1 MKQEIIRKLS
11 AAVAMSLVVGVS
23 LAACG
28 GSSSSTA
35 AGVTKTGS
43 AEGFGGAVT
52 ATLTV
57 DANGTVTDCKL
68 EGAQETESIGGA
80 ALEELS
86 KQVVAANGPAI
97 DGVAGATVTT
107 KAVRKAVAA
116 ALGVELAEEAP
127 ADSAAAAP
135 AEPAAIVPVE
145 GGIQIGQ
152 AYASAHGTKC
162 FTEAVAVVKDD
173 VILAAYLDD
182 FQFTST
188 DAGVTA
194 VPNSDSDFA
203 AGYAEGKVL
212 MSKRANADYYSKMMA
227 EKGGSTVALDA
238 NFDAIQNF
246 AVGKTISELEDVA
259 AKGAE
264 AVDAVS
270 GATLVDTAGYLSAIV
285 DAAKNAQTTQAVEFN
300 GSSED
305 LKLNVVYGA
314 AHGTKCFTS
323 GAVATAGN
331 TIVLSY
337 IDEFQ
342 FAGSDAGV
350 VGVPNSDSDFG
361 AGYAEGKVLMSK
373 RANADYYSKMMA
385 EKGGST
391 VALDAN
397 FDAIQNFAVGKT
409 ISELEDVAAKGAE
422 AVDAVSGATLVDTA
436 GYLSAIVDA
445 AKNAQ
450 TTQAVEFNG
459 SSEDLKL
466 NVVYGAAHGTKCF
479 TSGAVATA
487 GNTIVLSYIDE
498 FQFAGSDA
506 GVVGVPNSDSDF
518 GAGYAEGKVLMSK
531 RVNAD
536 YYSKM
541 MAEKAGSTVSLDA
554 NYDAI
559 QNHVNGMSIADAE
572 ALSKD
577 EKAVDAVSGATLAD
591 TAGYIGVLVDAAK

>member
-1 MKQEIIRKLS
+1 MDF
-11 AAVAMSLVVGVS
+11 
-23 LAACG
+23 
-28 GSSSSTA
+28 T
-35 AGVTKTGS
+35 
-43 AEGFGGAVT
+43 
-52 ATLTV
+52 
-57 DANGTVTDCKL
+57 
-68 EGAQETESIGGA
+68 
-80 ALEELS
+80 
-86 KQVVAANGPAI
+86 
-97 DGVAGATVTT
+97 
-107 KAVRKAVAA
+107 
-116 ALGVELAEEAP
+116 

-152 AYASAHGTKC
+152 AYAAAHGTKC

-323 GAVATAGN
+323 GAVATAG
-331 TIVLSY
+331 
-337 IDEFQ
+337 D
-342 FAGSDAGV
+342 
-350 VGVPNSDSDFG
+350 
-361 AGYAEGKVLMSK
+361 
-373 RANADYYSKMMA
+373 
-385 EKGGST
+385 
-391 VALDAN
+391 
-397 FDAIQNFAVGKT
+397 
-409 ISELEDVAAKGAE
+409 
-422 AVDAVSGATLVDTA
+422 
-436 GYLSAIVDA
+436 
-445 AKNAQ
+445 
-450 TTQAVEFNG
+450 
-459 SSEDLKL
+459 
-466 NVVYGAAHGTKCF
+466 
-479 TSGAVATA
+479 
-487 GNTIVLSYIDE
+487 TIVLSYIDE

-577 EKAVDAVSGATLAD
+577 EKAVDAVSGATLVD
-591 TAGYIGVLVDAAK
+591 TAGYVGVLVRQKR

>member
-1 MKQEIIRKLS
+1 MWSWPNKPPP
-11 AAVAMSLVVGVS
+11 
-23 LAACG
+23 
-28 GSSSSTA
+28 
-35 AGVTKTGS
+35 
-43 AEGFGGAVT
+43 
-52 ATLTV
+52 TL
-57 DANGTVTDCKL
+57 L
-68 EGAQETESIGGA
+68 PQ
-80 ALEELS
+80 
-86 KQVVAANGPAI
+86 P
-97 DGVAGATVTT
+97 
-107 KAVRKAVAA
+107 
-116 ALGVELAEEAP
+116 
-127 ADSAAAAP
+127 P
-135 AEPAAIVPVE
+135 AESAAIVPVE

-152 AYASAHGTKC
+152 AYAAAHGTKC

-194 VPNSDSDFA
+194 VPNS
-203 AGYAEGKVL
+203 
-212 MSKRANADYYSKMMA
+212 
-227 EKGGSTVALDA
+227 
-238 NFDAIQNF
+238 DAIQNF

-323 GAVATAGN
+323 GAVATAG
-331 TIVLSY
+331 
-337 IDEFQ
+337 D
-342 FAGSDAGV
+342 
-350 VGVPNSDSDFG
+350 
-361 AGYAEGKVLMSK
+361 
-373 RANADYYSKMMA
+373 
-385 EKGGST
+385 
-391 VALDAN
+391 
-397 FDAIQNFAVGKT
+397 
-409 ISELEDVAAKGAE
+409 
-422 AVDAVSGATLVDTA
+422 
-436 GYLSAIVDA
+436 
-445 AKNAQ
+445 
-450 TTQAVEFNG
+450 
-459 SSEDLKL
+459 
-466 NVVYGAAHGTKCF
+466 
-479 TSGAVATA
+479 
-487 GNTIVLSYIDE
+487 TIVLSYIDE

-577 EKAVDAVSGATLAD
+577 EKAVDAVSGATLVD
-591 TAGYIGVLVDAAK
+591 TAGYVGVLVDAAK

>member
-43 AEGFGGAVT
+43 ADGFGGAVT

-57 DANGTVTDCKL
+57 DANGTLTDCKL
-68 EGAQETESIGGA
+68 EGAQETENIGGA

-152 AYASAHGTKC
+152 AYAAAHGTKC

-182 FQFTST
+182 FQFTSA

-323 GAVATAGN
+323 GAVATAG
-331 TIVLSY
+331 
-337 IDEFQ
+337 D
-342 FAGSDAGV
+342 
-350 VGVPNSDSDFG
+350 
-361 AGYAEGKVLMSK
+361 
-373 RANADYYSKMMA
+373 
-385 EKGGST
+385 
-391 VALDAN
+391 
-397 FDAIQNFAVGKT
+397 
-409 ISELEDVAAKGAE
+409 
-422 AVDAVSGATLVDTA
+422 
-436 GYLSAIVDA
+436 
-445 AKNAQ
+445 
-450 TTQAVEFNG
+450 
-459 SSEDLKL
+459 
-466 NVVYGAAHGTKCF
+466 
-479 TSGAVATA
+479 
-487 GNTIVLSYIDE
+487 TIVLSYIDE

-577 EKAVDAVSGATLAD
+577 EKAVDAVSGATLVD
-591 TAGYIGVLVDAAK
+591 TAGYVGVLVDAAK

>member
-35 AGVTKTGS
+35 ASATKTGS
-43 AEGFGGAVT
+43 ADGFGGAVT

-97 DGVAGATVTT
+97 DGVAGATVTS

-135 AEPAAIVPVE
+135 AEPAA
-145 GGIQIGQ
+145 
-152 AYASAHGTKC
+152 
-162 FTEAVAVVKDD
+162 
-173 VILAAYLDD
+173 YLDD
-182 FQFTST
+182 FQFTSA
-188 DAGVTA
+188 DADVTA

-323 GAVATAGN
+323 GAVATAG
-331 TIVLSY
+331 
-337 IDEFQ
+337 D
-342 FAGSDAGV
+342 
-350 VGVPNSDSDFG
+350 
-361 AGYAEGKVLMSK
+361 
-373 RANADYYSKMMA
+373 
-385 EKGGST
+385 
-391 VALDAN
+391 
-397 FDAIQNFAVGKT
+397 
-409 ISELEDVAAKGAE
+409 
-422 AVDAVSGATLVDTA
+422 
-436 GYLSAIVDA
+436 
-445 AKNAQ
+445 
-450 TTQAVEFNG
+450 
-459 SSEDLKL
+459 
-466 NVVYGAAHGTKCF
+466 
-479 TSGAVATA
+479 
-487 GNTIVLSYIDE
+487 TIVLSYIDE

-577 EKAVDAVSGATLAD
+577 EKAVDAVSGATLVD
-591 TAGYIGVLVDAAK
+591 TAGYVGVLVDAAK

>member
-1 MKQEIIRKLS
+1 MKKKTIRKLS

-35 AGVTKTGS
+35 ASETKSGS
-43 AEGFGGAVT
+43 ADGFGGAVT

-57 DANGTVTDCKL
+57 DANGTITDCKL

-107 KAVRKAVAA
+107 KAVQKAVAA
-116 ALGVELAEEAP
+116 ALGVELEEEAP
-127 ADSAAAAP
+127 AAAPAP

-152 AYASAHGTKC
+152 AYAAAHGTKC

-182 FQFTST
+182 FQFTSA

-194 VPNSDSDFA
+194 VPNSDADFA

-227 EKGGSTVALDA
+227 EKGGSTVSLDA
-238 NFDAIQNF
+238 NFDAIQSF
-246 AVGKTISELEDVA
+246 AVGRTISELEAVA
-259 AKGAE
+259 AKGSE

-300 GSSED
+300 GNSDD

-323 GAVATAGN
+323 GAVVTAGD

-342 FAGSDAGV
+342 FAGTDAGV
-350 VGVPNSDSDFG
+350 IGVPNSDADF
-361 AGYAEGKVLMSK
+361 A
-373 RANADYYSKMMA
+373 
-385 EKGGST
+385 
-391 VALDAN
+391 
-397 FDAIQNFAVGKT
+397 
-409 ISELEDVAAKGAE
+409 
-422 AVDAVSGATLVDTA
+422 
-436 GYLSAIVDA
+436 
-445 AKNAQ
+445 
-450 TTQAVEFNG
+450 
-459 SSEDLKL
+459 
-466 NVVYGAAHGTKCF
+466 
-479 TSGAVATA
+479 
-487 GNTIVLSYIDE
+487 
-498 FQFAGSDA
+498 
-506 GVVGVPNSDSDF
+506 
-518 GAGYAEGKVLMSK
+518 AGYAEGKVLMSK

-541 MAEKAGSTVSLDA
+541 MAEKAGSTISLDA

-577 EKAVDAVSGATLAD
+577 EKAVDAVSGATLVD
-591 TAGYIGVLVDAAK
+591 TAGYVGVLVDAAK

>member
-1 MKQEIIRKLS
+1 MKKKTIRKLS

-35 AGVTKTGS
+35 ASETKSGS
-43 AEGFGGAVT
+43 ADGFGGAVT

-57 DANGTVTDCKL
+57 DANGTITDCKL

-107 KAVRKAVAA
+107 KAVQKAVAA
-116 ALGVELAEEAP
+116 ALGVELEEEAP
-127 ADSAAAAP
+127 AAAPAP

-152 AYASAHGTKC
+152 AYAAAHGTKC

-182 FQFTST
+182 FQFTSA

-194 VPNSDSDFA
+194 VPNSDADFA

-227 EKGGSTVALDA
+227 EKGGSTVSLDA
-238 NFDAIQNF
+238 NFDAIQSF
-246 AVGKTISELEDVA
+246 AVGKTISELEAVV
-259 AKGAE
+259 AKGSE

-300 GSSED
+300 GNSDD

-323 GAVATAGN
+323 GAVVTAGD

-342 FAGSDAGV
+342 FAGTDAGV
-350 VGVPNSDSDFG
+350 IGVPNSDADFA
-361 AGYAEGKVLMSK
+361 AGYADGKVLMSK

-385 EKGGST
+385 EK
-391 VALDAN
+391 
-397 FDAIQNFAVGKT
+397 
-409 ISELEDVAAKGAE
+409 
-422 AVDAVSGATLVDTA
+422 
-436 GYLSAIVDA
+436 
-445 AKNAQ
+445 
-450 TTQAVEFNG
+450 
-459 SSEDLKL
+459 
-466 NVVYGAAHGTKCF
+466 
-479 TSGAVATA
+479 
-487 GNTIVLSYIDE
+487 
-498 FQFAGSDA
+498 
-506 GVVGVPNSDSDF
+506 
-518 GAGYAEGKVLMSK
+518 
-531 RVNAD
+531 
-536 YYSKM
+536 
-541 MAEKAGSTVSLDA
+541 AGSTISLDA

-577 EKAVDAVSGATLAD
+577 EKAVDAVSGATLVD
-591 TAGYIGVLVDAAK
+591 TAGYVGVLVDAAK

>member
-43 AEGFGGAVT
+43 ADGFGGAVT

-116 ALGVELAEEAP
+116 ALG
-127 ADSAAAAP
+127 
-135 AEPAAIVPVE
+135 EPAAIVPVE

-152 AYASAHGTKC
+152 AYAAAHGTKC

-182 FQFTST
+182 FQFTSA

-323 GAVATAGN
+323 GAVATAG
-331 TIVLSY
+331 
-337 IDEFQ
+337 D
-342 FAGSDAGV
+342 
-350 VGVPNSDSDFG
+350 
-361 AGYAEGKVLMSK
+361 
-373 RANADYYSKMMA
+373 
-385 EKGGST
+385 
-391 VALDAN
+391 
-397 FDAIQNFAVGKT
+397 
-409 ISELEDVAAKGAE
+409 
-422 AVDAVSGATLVDTA
+422 
-436 GYLSAIVDA
+436 
-445 AKNAQ
+445 
-450 TTQAVEFNG
+450 
-459 SSEDLKL
+459 
-466 NVVYGAAHGTKCF
+466 
-479 TSGAVATA
+479 
-487 GNTIVLSYIDE
+487 TIVLSYIDE

-577 EKAVDAVSGATLAD
+577 EKAVDAVSGATLVD
-591 TAGYIGVLVDAAK
+591 TAGYVGVLVDAAK

>member
-28 GSSSSTA
+28 GGSSSTA
-35 AGVTKTGS
+35 AGVTKTGC

-57 DANGTVTDCKL
+57 DANGTVTDCEL

-152 AYASAHGTKC
+152 AYA
-162 FTEAVAVVKDD
+162 
-173 VILAAYLDD
+173 
-182 FQFTST
+182 
-188 DAGVTA
+188 
-194 VPNSDSDFA
+194 
-203 AGYAEGKVL
+203 
-212 MSKRANADYYSKMMA
+212 
-227 EKGGSTVALDA
+227 
-238 NFDAIQNF
+238 
-246 AVGKTISELEDVA
+246 
-259 AKGAE
+259 
-264 AVDAVS
+264 
-270 GATLVDTAGYLSAIV
+270 
-285 DAAKNAQTTQAVEFN
+285 
-300 GSSED
+300 
-305 LKLNVVYGA
+305 A

-323 GAVATAGN
+323 GAVATAG
-331 TIVLSY
+331 
-337 IDEFQ
+337 D
-342 FAGSDAGV
+342 
-350 VGVPNSDSDFG
+350 
-361 AGYAEGKVLMSK
+361 
-373 RANADYYSKMMA
+373 
-385 EKGGST
+385 
-391 VALDAN
+391 
-397 FDAIQNFAVGKT
+397 
-409 ISELEDVAAKGAE
+409 
-422 AVDAVSGATLVDTA
+422 
-436 GYLSAIVDA
+436 
-445 AKNAQ
+445 
-450 TTQAVEFNG
+450 
-459 SSEDLKL
+459 
-466 NVVYGAAHGTKCF
+466 
-479 TSGAVATA
+479 
-487 GNTIVLSYIDE
+487 TIVLSYIDE

-577 EKAVDAVSGATLAD
+577 EKAVDAVSGATLVD
-591 TAGYIGVLVDAAK
+591 TAGYVGVLVDAAK

>member
-127 ADSAAAAP
+127 ADSAVAAP

-152 AYASAHGTKC
+152 AYAAAHGTKC

-182 FQFTST
+182 FQFT
-188 DAGVTA
+188 
-194 VPNSDSDFA
+194 DFA

-323 GAVATAGN
+323 GAVATAG
-331 TIVLSY
+331 
-337 IDEFQ
+337 D
-342 FAGSDAGV
+342 
-350 VGVPNSDSDFG
+350 
-361 AGYAEGKVLMSK
+361 
-373 RANADYYSKMMA
+373 
-385 EKGGST
+385 
-391 VALDAN
+391 
-397 FDAIQNFAVGKT
+397 
-409 ISELEDVAAKGAE
+409 
-422 AVDAVSGATLVDTA
+422 
-436 GYLSAIVDA
+436 
-445 AKNAQ
+445 
-450 TTQAVEFNG
+450 
-459 SSEDLKL
+459 
-466 NVVYGAAHGTKCF
+466 
-479 TSGAVATA
+479 
-487 GNTIVLSYIDE
+487 TIVLSYIDE

-577 EKAVDAVSGATLAD
+577 EKAVDAVSGATLVD
-591 TAGYIGVLVDAAK
+591 TAGYVGVLVDAAK

>member
-1 MKQEIIRKLS
+1 MKKKTIRKLS

-35 AGVTKTGS
+35 ASETKSGS
-43 AEGFGGAVT
+43 ADGFGGAVT

-57 DANGTVTDCKL
+57 DANGTITDCKL

-107 KAVRKAVAA
+107 KAVQKAVAA
-116 ALGVELAEEAP
+116 ALGVELEEEAP
-127 ADSAAAAP
+127 AAAPAP

-152 AYASAHGTKC
+152 AYAAAHGTKC

-182 FQFTST
+182 FQFTSA

-194 VPNSDSDFA
+194 VPNSDADFA

-227 EKGGSTVALDA
+227 EKGGSTVSLDA
-238 NFDAIQNF
+238 NFDAIQSF
-246 AVGKTISELEDVA
+246 AVGKTISELEAVV
-259 AKGAE
+259 AKGSE

-300 GSSED
+300 GNSDD

-323 GAVATAGN
+323 GAVVTAGD

-342 FAGSDAGV
+342 FAGTDAGV
-350 VGVPNSDSDFG
+350 IGVPNSDADFA
-361 AGYAEGKVLMSK
+361 AGYA
-373 RANADYYSKMMA
+373 D
-385 EKGGST
+385 
-391 VALDAN
+391 
-397 FDAIQNFAVGKT
+397 
-409 ISELEDVAAKGAE
+409 
-422 AVDAVSGATLVDTA
+422 
-436 GYLSAIVDA
+436 
-445 AKNAQ
+445 
-450 TTQAVEFNG
+450 
-459 SSEDLKL
+459 
-466 NVVYGAAHGTKCF
+466 
-479 TSGAVATA
+479 
-487 GNTIVLSYIDE
+487 
-498 FQFAGSDA
+498 
-506 GVVGVPNSDSDF
+506 
-518 GAGYAEGKVLMSK
+518 GKVLMSK

-541 MAEKAGSTVSLDA
+541 MAEKAGSTISLDA

-577 EKAVDAVSGATLAD
+577 EKAVDAVSGATLVD
-591 TAGYIGVLVDAAK
+591 TAGYVGVLVDAAK

>member
-1 MKQEIIRKLS
+1 MKKKTIRKLS

-35 AGVTKTGS
+35 ASETKTGS
-43 AEGFGGAVT
+43 ADGFGGAVT

-57 DANGTVTDCKL
+57 DANGTITDCKL
-68 EGAQETESIGGA
+68 EGKDETESIGGA

-107 KAVRKAVAA
+107 KAVQKAVAA
-116 ALGVELAEEAP
+116 ALGVELEEEAP
-127 ADSAAAAP
+127 TAAPAP

-152 AYASAHGTKC
+152 AYAAAHGTKC

-182 FQFTST
+182 FQFTSA

-194 VPNSDSDFA
+194 VPNSDADFA

-227 EKGGSTVALDA
+227 EKGGSTVSLDA
-238 NFDAIQNF
+238 NFDAIQSF
-246 AVGKTISELEDVA
+246 AVGKTISELEAVV
-259 AKGAE
+259 AKGSE

-300 GSSED
+300 GNSDD
-305 LKLNVVYGA
+305 LKLNVVYSA

-323 GAVATAGN
+323 GAVVTAGD

-342 FAGSDAGV
+342 FAGTDAGV
-350 VGVPNSDSDFG
+350 IGVPNSDTDF
-361 AGYAEGKVLMSK
+361 A
-373 RANADYYSKMMA
+373 
-385 EKGGST
+385 
-391 VALDAN
+391 
-397 FDAIQNFAVGKT
+397 
-409 ISELEDVAAKGAE
+409 
-422 AVDAVSGATLVDTA
+422 
-436 GYLSAIVDA
+436 
-445 AKNAQ
+445 
-450 TTQAVEFNG
+450 
-459 SSEDLKL
+459 
-466 NVVYGAAHGTKCF
+466 
-479 TSGAVATA
+479 
-487 GNTIVLSYIDE
+487 
-498 FQFAGSDA
+498 
-506 GVVGVPNSDSDF
+506 
-518 GAGYAEGKVLMSK
+518 AGYAEGKVLMSK

-541 MAEKAGSTVSLDA
+541 MAEKAGSTISLDA

-577 EKAVDAVSGATLAD
+577 EKAVDAVSGATLVD
-591 TAGYIGVLVDAAK
+591 TAGYVGVLVDAAK

>member
-43 AEGFGGAVT
+43 ADGFGGAVT

-182 FQFTST
+182 FQFAST

-212 MSKRANADYYSKMMA
+212 MSKRVNADYYSKMMA
-227 EKGGSTVALDA
+227 EKAGSTVSLDA
-238 NFDAIQNF
+238 NYDAIQAIQNF
-246 AVGKTISELEDVA
+246 A
-259 AKGAE
+259 
-264 AVDAVS
+264 
-270 GATLVDTAGYLSAIV
+270 
-285 DAAKNAQTTQAVEFN
+285 
-300 GSSED
+300 GS
-305 LKLNVVYGA
+305 
-314 AHGTKCFTS
+314 
-323 GAVATAGN
+323 
-331 TIVLSY
+331 
-337 IDEFQ
+337 
-342 FAGSDAGV
+342 
-350 VGVPNSDSDFG
+350 
-361 AGYAEGKVLMSK
+361 
-373 RANADYYSKMMA
+373 
-385 EKGGST
+385 
-391 VALDAN
+391 
-397 FDAIQNFAVGKT
+397 GKT

-577 EKAVDAVSGATLAD
+577 EKAVDAVSGATLVD

>member
-1 MKQEIIRKLS
+1 MWSWPNKPPP
-11 AAVAMSLVVGVS
+11 
-23 LAACG
+23 
-28 GSSSSTA
+28 
-35 AGVTKTGS
+35 
-43 AEGFGGAVT
+43 
-52 ATLTV
+52 TL
-57 DANGTVTDCKL
+57 L
-68 EGAQETESIGGA
+68 PQ
-80 ALEELS
+80 
-86 KQVVAANGPAI
+86 P
-97 DGVAGATVTT
+97 
-107 KAVRKAVAA
+107 
-116 ALGVELAEEAP
+116 
-127 ADSAAAAP
+127 P

-152 AYASAHGTKC
+152 AYAAAHGTKC

-194 VPNSDSDFA
+194 VPNS
-203 AGYAEGKVL
+203 
-212 MSKRANADYYSKMMA
+212 N
-227 EKGGSTVALDA
+227 
-238 NFDAIQNF
+238 AIQNF

-323 GAVATAGN
+323 GAVATAGD

-436 GYLSAIVDA
+436 GYV
-445 AKNAQ
+445 
-450 TTQAVEFNG
+450 
-459 SSEDLKL
+459 
-466 NVVYGAAHGTKCF
+466 
-479 TSGAVATA
+479 
-487 GNTIVLSYIDE
+487 
-498 FQFAGSDA
+498 
-506 GVVGVPNSDSDF
+506 
-518 GAGYAEGKVLMSK
+518 
-531 RVNAD
+531 
-536 YYSKM
+536 
-541 MAEKAGSTVSLDA
+541 
-554 NYDAI
+554 
-559 QNHVNGMSIADAE
+559 
-572 ALSKD
+572 
-577 EKAVDAVSGATLAD
+577 
-591 TAGYIGVLVDAAK
+591 GVLVDAAK

>member
-28 GSSSSTA
+28 GSSSTA

-152 AYASAHGTKC
+152 AYAAAHGTKC

-182 FQFTST
+182 FQFTSA

-259 AKGAE
+259 AK
-264 AVDAVS
+264 
-270 GATLVDTAGYLSAIV
+270 
-285 DAAKNAQTTQAVEFN
+285 NAQTTQAVEFN

-323 GAVATAGN
+323 GAVATAG
-331 TIVLSY
+331 
-337 IDEFQ
+337 D
-342 FAGSDAGV
+342 
-350 VGVPNSDSDFG
+350 
-361 AGYAEGKVLMSK
+361 
-373 RANADYYSKMMA
+373 
-385 EKGGST
+385 
-391 VALDAN
+391 
-397 FDAIQNFAVGKT
+397 
-409 ISELEDVAAKGAE
+409 
-422 AVDAVSGATLVDTA
+422 
-436 GYLSAIVDA
+436 
-445 AKNAQ
+445 
-450 TTQAVEFNG
+450 
-459 SSEDLKL
+459 
-466 NVVYGAAHGTKCF
+466 
-479 TSGAVATA
+479 
-487 GNTIVLSYIDE
+487 TIVLSYIDE

-577 EKAVDAVSGATLAD
+577 EKAVDAVSGATLVD
-591 TAGYIGVLVDAAK
+591 TAGYVGVLVDAAK

>member
-1 MKQEIIRKLS
+1 MKQEIIRKLI

-43 AEGFGGAVT
+43 ADGFGGAVT

-127 ADSAAAAP
+127 A
-135 AEPAAIVPVE
+135 AIVPVE

-152 AYASAHGTKC
+152 AYAAAHGTKC

-323 GAVATAGN
+323 GAVATAG
-331 TIVLSY
+331 
-337 IDEFQ
+337 D
-342 FAGSDAGV
+342 
-350 VGVPNSDSDFG
+350 
-361 AGYAEGKVLMSK
+361 
-373 RANADYYSKMMA
+373 
-385 EKGGST
+385 
-391 VALDAN
+391 
-397 FDAIQNFAVGKT
+397 
-409 ISELEDVAAKGAE
+409 
-422 AVDAVSGATLVDTA
+422 
-436 GYLSAIVDA
+436 
-445 AKNAQ
+445 
-450 TTQAVEFNG
+450 
-459 SSEDLKL
+459 
-466 NVVYGAAHGTKCF
+466 
-479 TSGAVATA
+479 
-487 GNTIVLSYIDE
+487 TIVLSYIDE

-577 EKAVDAVSGATLAD
+577 EKAVDAVSGATLVD
-591 TAGYIGVLVDAAK
+591 TAGYVGVLVDAAK

>member
-1 MKQEIIRKLS
+1 MKKKTIRKLS

-35 AGVTKTGS
+35 ASETKSGS
-43 AEGFGGAVT
+43 ADGFGGAVT

-57 DANGTVTDCKL
+57 DANGTITDCKL

-107 KAVRKAVAA
+107 KAVQKAVAA
-116 ALGVELAEEAP
+116 ALGVELEEEAP
-127 ADSAAAAP
+127 AAAPAP

-152 AYASAHGTKC
+152 AYAAAHGTKC

-182 FQFTST
+182 FQFTSA

-194 VPNSDSDFA
+194 VPNSDADFA

-227 EKGGSTVALDA
+227 EKGGSTVSLDA
-238 NFDAIQNF
+238 NFDAIQSF
-246 AVGKTISELEDVA
+246 AVGKTISELEAVA
-259 AKGAE
+259 AKGSE

-300 GSSED
+300 GNSDD

-323 GAVATAGN
+323 GAVVTAGD
-331 TIVLSY
+331 TIMLSY

-342 FAGSDAGV
+342 FAGTDAGV
-350 VGVPNSDSDFG
+350 IGVPNSDADF
-361 AGYAEGKVLMSK
+361 A
-373 RANADYYSKMMA
+373 
-385 EKGGST
+385 
-391 VALDAN
+391 
-397 FDAIQNFAVGKT
+397 
-409 ISELEDVAAKGAE
+409 
-422 AVDAVSGATLVDTA
+422 
-436 GYLSAIVDA
+436 
-445 AKNAQ
+445 
-450 TTQAVEFNG
+450 
-459 SSEDLKL
+459 
-466 NVVYGAAHGTKCF
+466 
-479 TSGAVATA
+479 
-487 GNTIVLSYIDE
+487 
-498 FQFAGSDA
+498 
-506 GVVGVPNSDSDF
+506 
-518 GAGYAEGKVLMSK
+518 AGYAEGKVLMSK

-541 MAEKAGSTVSLDA
+541 MAEKAGSTISLNA

-577 EKAVDAVSGATLAD
+577 EKAVDAVSGATLVD
-591 TAGYIGVLVDAAK
+591 TAGYVGVLVDAAK